1 MTKYIHYLGAALML
15 LIASCST
22 DIDVISPELDTTM
35 VDISVVAESNDETRL
50 LLDGNRTEWEV
61 GDLRWYLQRPV
72 VSVRAFFAAIC
83 DPRNNGGFTV
93 TLDNTFFTDDNPY
106 YGAAWWTL
114 SMIASEDRN
123 TQACLNNVLA
133 ASKSPMD
140 YLVSFAKVF
149 GLLFLWDNGRRSVR
163 IVTRATFYGENADEV
178 IDLKSTKRY
187 SPDSRDYSE
196 HWQHRVYPYCL
207 VKSGMLSEVG
217 RFVYLVAE
225 CNANK
230 EGVVDGQLFREP
242 YEVFVYEY
250 ERQLRDFLS
259 YELLPWL
266 DDHREQITNDKIFN
280 D

>member
-1 MTKYIHYLGAALML
+1 MKHYNIYPSLMDAFCFMRSVEGDAEAIRQAEQDFLDTVNRVPRDPNYYAARGTALNELVDARACHVTGEHPVKYRNEGDEGGVY
-15 LIASCST
+15 T
-22 DIDVISPELDTTM
+22 VDIDTFTIDFAEALVEQTAAWVQGMTPQVYCEA
-35 VDISVVAESNDETRL
+35 DI
-50 LLDGNRTEWEV
+50 EV
-61 GDLRWYLQRPV
+61 RQGV
-72 VSVRAFFAAIC
+72 
-83 DPRNNGGFTV
+83 V
-93 TLDNTFFTDDNPY
+93 TL
-106 YGAAWWTL
+106 YGYA
-114 SMIASEDRN
+114 
-123 TQACLNNVLA
+123 
-133 ASKSPMD
+133 D
-140 YLVSFAKVF
+140 YV
-149 GLLFLWDNGRRSVR
+149 G
-163 IVTRATFYGENADEV
+163 ADEV
-178 IDLKSTKRY
+178 IDLKSTKKY

-207 VKSGMLSEVG
+207 VKSGMLSEVS

-250 ERQLRDFLS
+250 ESQLRDFLS